1 MQSLRAPL
9 KNRNI
14 MKQILFTLITF
25 FGLTI
30 SNQTFG
36 QTQLEM
42 NQEEQS
48 KYLKADKEL
57 NLVYN
62 KILKDYKSDT
72 EFIKNFK
79 NAQRIWIQFR
89 DAEMKSKYP
98 DREEGYYGSIHSMCW
113 SIYFTELTEER
124 TKKLKMWLTGI
135 EEGDLCS
142 GSIRTK

>member
-79 NAQRIWIQFR
+79 NAQRI
-89 DAEMKSKYP
+89 
-98 DREEGYYGSIHSMCW
+98 
-113 SIYFTELTEER
+113 
-124 TKKLKMWLTGI
+124 
-135 EEGDLCS
+135 
-142 GSIRTK
+142 

>member
-1 MQSLRAPL
+1 
-9 KNRNI
+9 

-25 FGLTI
+25 LGMTI
-30 SNQTFG
+30 SYQTFG
-36 QTQLEM
+36 QTQLDM

-62 KILKDYKSDT
+62 KILKEYKSDT
-72 EFIKNFK
+72 EFITNFK

-98 DREEGYYGSIHSMCW
+98 DREEGYYGSIHPMCW
-113 SIYFTELTEER
+113 SIYLTELTEER
-124 TKKLKMWLTGI
+124 TKKLRVWLTGI
-135 EEGDLCS
+135 EEGDSCTS
-142 GSIRTK
+142 SVKTK

>member
-1 MQSLRAPL
+1 
-9 KNRNI
+9 
-14 MKQILFTLITF
+14 MKQMLFTLITF
-25 FGLTI
+25 LGLTFL
-30 SNQTFG
+30 NQTFG

-62 KILKDYKSDT
+62 KILKEYKSDS

-98 DREEGYYGSIHSMCW
+98 DREEGYYGSIHPMCW
-113 SIYFTELTEER
+113 SIYLTELTEER
-124 TKKLKMWLTGI
+124 TRKLKTWLTGI
-135 EEGDLCS
+135 EEGDACS
-142 GSIRTK
+142 GSIRIK

>member
-1 MQSLRAPL
+1 
-9 KNRNI
+9 
-14 MKQILFTLITF
+14 MKKIVLTLITLL
-25 FGLTI
+25 GLTI
-30 SNQTFG
+30 SNLTFG

-42 NQEEQS
+42 NQEEQG

-62 KILKDYKSDT
+62 QILREYKSDT

-98 DREEGYYGSIHSMCW
+98 NREQGYYGSIHPMCW
-113 SIYFTELTEER
+113 SIYLKELTEER
-124 TKKLKMWLTGI
+124 TKKLKIWLTGVA
-135 EEGDLCS
+135 EGDACS
-142 GSIRTK
+142 GSIKTK